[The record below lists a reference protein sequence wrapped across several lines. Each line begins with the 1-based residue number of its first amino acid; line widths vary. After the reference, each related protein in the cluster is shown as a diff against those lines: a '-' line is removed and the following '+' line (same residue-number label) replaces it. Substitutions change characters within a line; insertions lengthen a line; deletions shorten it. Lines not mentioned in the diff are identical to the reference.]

1 MAGKKAAGAKTLWCP
16 TCRATYEGSSL
27 TPLQCPGCWPTD
39 YSDEASVNRALV
51 QLGHAQVARLD
62 SIRTATQ
69 WVAVI
74 VAAFAAL
81 VILGVFVGFAGL

>member
-1 MAGKKAAGAKTLWCP
+1 V
-16 TCRATYEGSSL
+16 R
-27 TPLQCPGCWPTD
+27 
-39 YSDEASVNRALV
+39 
-51 QLGHAQVARLD
+51 LGHAQVSRLD
-62 SIRTATQ
+62 SIRTATL